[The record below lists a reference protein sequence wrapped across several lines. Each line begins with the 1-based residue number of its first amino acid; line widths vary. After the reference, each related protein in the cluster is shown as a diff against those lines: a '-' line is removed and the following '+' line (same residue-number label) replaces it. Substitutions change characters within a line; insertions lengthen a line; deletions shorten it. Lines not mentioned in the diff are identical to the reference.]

1 MRFDILT
8 LFPEMFNGPFSDSMI
23 KKARENGII
32 DINLI
37 DIRDYTT
44 DKHNTADDYPYGGG
58 AGMVLKVE
66 PIYYA
71 LADITEDFSQS
82 TTNILLTPRGQ
93 KLDQSMVK
101 DLSGKDRLV
110 LICGHYEGID
120 ERIRNNF
127 VDQEVSIG
135 DYVLT
140 GGEIPAM
147 VLVDAVARLL
157 PGVLGHDES
166 KKNDS
171 FYNGI
176 LDYPHY
182 TRPQEF
188 KGMEVP
194 EILLSGN
201 HQLVDRWRKKEALKR
216 TYLMRPDL
224 IENTEL
230 TQDQQE
236 LLREIKQDIKGVS
249 NNE

>member
-1 MRFDILT
+1 MQFDILT
-8 LFPEMFNGPFSDSMI
+8 LFPEMFKSPFSDSII
-23 KKARENGII
+23 KRAIENNLL

-37 DIRDYTT
+37 DIRDYTK

-71 LADITEDFSQS
+71 LKDITDDFKEN
-82 TTNILLTPRGQ
+82 TTNILLTPRGKQ
-93 KLDQSMVK
+93 LDQDMVK
-101 DLSGKDRLV
+101 SFSEKERLV

-120 ERIRNNF
+120 ERIRENF

-147 VLVDAVARLL
+147 VIVDSVSRMI
-157 PGVLGHDES
+157 PDVLGADES
-166 KKNDS
+166 KKHDS

-182 TRPQEF
+182 TRPREF
-188 KGMEVP
+188 KNMKVP
-194 EILLSGN
+194 DVLKSGN
-201 HQLVDRWRKKEALKR
+201 HQLIDRWRKKQALKR
-216 TYLMRPDL
+216 TYLIRPDL
-224 IENTEL
+224 IDQNKL
-230 TQDQQE
+230 TDTQKE
-236 LLREIKQDIKGVS
+236 LLEEIKKEVKGDP